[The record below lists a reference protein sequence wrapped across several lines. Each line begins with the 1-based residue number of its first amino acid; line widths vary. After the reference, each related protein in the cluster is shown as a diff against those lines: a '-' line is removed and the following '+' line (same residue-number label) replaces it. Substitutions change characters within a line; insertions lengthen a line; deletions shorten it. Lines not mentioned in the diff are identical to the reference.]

1 MAHHHIHHH
10 HQPHPHHPDPNL
22 PTRGGDRTLP
32 CASCHKRHVRV
43 EHDQGTSAG
52 DVTEKRL
59 LGVRRNPISLGS
71 VVLAI
76 LAFASAS
83 APASASSPL
92 SVFSEHAA
100 AAEAASS
107 EGKAAVV
114 GLGEADTMTRDGDSE
129 ASSRKPFSVDASE
142 MLWKGRLLQEDE
154 EQVHDHDDEEHEAHE
169 NEAVVED
176 EAHDDQMHDLED
188 QAHDD
193 HLHEDESVEEDHDGH
208 DDHDHGDVD
217 SITSESNEASTS
229 ANKPWGRVIGA
240 ALLVNL
246 ASLTGILLLLLPAM
260 RIGYLKYKGGDTSK
274 VKENFLQGK
283 FLNVCVPAFAVGAL
297 IATAVFLVFPEA
309 VYLIGG
315 AHSDEGD
322 EDSHAGHDHRRRNL
336 QEDDGHDDH
345 GGESLAAARFGMAVM
360 GGYLLPVFFAVFF
373 PHHHHP
379 PSAPLHPPP
388 TATTPTNEPVKSIA
402 VSDEECASCKDNADE
417 MDADIAVTVA
427 VDSVSGTHHAPQS
440 NDDRD
445 PPSAATLTPQTQVDR
460 RLCSAI
466 LIGDSFHNFADG
478 IFIGASFLSCSSAT
492 AISVVFATL
501 FHEMAQ
507 ELADFI
513 LLTQHAGLTI
523 VKGAVLNFASGLF
536 VALGGVL
543 VLASEP
549 SDVTIG
555 VILAIAGGVYLNVA
569 ATETF
574 PRIERKVDNVMDR
587 LLVIFMFAVGATP
600 IGLVLLD
607 HGHCA

>member
-1 MAHHHIHHH
+1 MSRHHH
-10 HQPHPHHPDPNL
+10 HPHHHHVNL
-22 PTRGGDRTLP
+22 PDRVGDPTLP
-32 CASCHKRHVRV
+32 CSSCHKRHTRV
-43 EHDQGTSAG
+43 EHDDGSSVGETP
-52 DVTEKRL
+52 EWRFR
-59 LGVRRNPISLGS
+59 VRRNPISLGS

-76 LAFASAS
+76 FAFASAS
-83 APASASSPL
+83 APASATSPL
-92 SVFSEHAA
+92 LVVRDHVAV
-100 AAEAASS
+100 AEDASS
-107 EGKAAVV
+107 EGKATMGVF
-114 GLGEADTMTRDGDSE
+114 GELGKKIRDGDAETTSG
-129 ASSRKPFSVDASE
+129 AFSMDASV
-142 MLWKGRLLQEDE
+142 MFWKGRFLQEDE
-154 EQVHDHDDEEHEAHE
+154 EQVHEHE
-169 NEAVVED
+169 NEDESHEDEALVED
-176 EAHDDQMHDLED
+176 EAHDDHAQ
-188 QAHDD
+188 DD
-193 HLHEDESVEEDHDGH
+193 HLHEDEALVDEDHDDHDGH
-208 DDHDHGDVD
+208 DHGESD

-229 ANKPWGRVIGA
+229 AEKPWGRVIGA

-283 FLNVCVPAFAVGAL
+283 FLNLCVPAFAVGAL

-315 AHSDEGD
+315 SHSVAEED

-336 QEDDGHDDH
+336 QEGDGHDDH

-373 PHHHHP
+373 AHNHEA
-379 PSAPLHPPP
+379 PSPLHAPP
-388 TATTPTNEPVKSIA
+388 TATPNDPVKSIA
-402 VSDEECASCKDNADE
+402 LSDEECASCKGDVE
-417 MDADIAVTVA
+417 TDADIAVTVA
-427 VDSVSGTHHAPQS
+427 VDSVTGTQHVSQS

-445 PPSAATLTPQTQVDR
+445 PTSAETLRPQTQVDK

-492 AISVVFATL
+492 AISIVLATL

-513 LLTQHAGLTI
+513 LLTQHAGLSI

-549 SDVTIG
+549 SDITIG

-574 PRIERKVDNVMDR
+574 PRIERKLDNVKDR

-607 HGHCA
+607 HKHCA